1 MEGTNH
7 LEVLYREDEFEAE
20 SKAGLATDLVLGKP
34 CSKGNSNS
42 LMLLTELTMWILL
55 SGSKHL

>member
-1 MEGTNH
+1 MGMEGTNH
-7 LEVLYREDEFEAE
+7 LEVLYREDEFEAK

-42 LMLLTELTMWILL
+42 LMLLTELTM
-55 SGSKHL
+55 